1 MHLIHGQWDFEWQ
14 HVEGNQQQNFW
25 RPGRNYL
32 DTTVWTFRKIQLI
45 NQQPTHL
52 KSFTKTPAAL
62 GLVMG
67 DFQKCQRLSS
77 VRVLAPWTWNCIFV
91 FFSTKI
97 FSEDIGNQAL
107 LHEDH
112 PDLSRSNGK
121 NTALDINRKVKAGT
135 WIQSFLTNRTF
146 SSLGKWIKNLMR
158 CDSRIGVK
166 SSHQLG
172 TGKCVPTSPHLQA
185 GGTNLGER
193 WRWRSTSTSRCS
205 WKAIVLEPGW
215 TIKLCHEHYLQT
227 ISNLA

>member
-1 MHLIHGQWDFEWQ
+1 MNRIQIWYSHLINENIKPVTQWISWNLQGYKSPLINGKSGHERKKTVGAWVTEELLDLLVFKIWYLPRVMHLIHGQWDFEWQ
-14 HVEGNQQQNFW
+14 HVQGNQQQNFW
-25 RPGRNYL
+25 IPGRNYL

-77 VRVLAPWTWNCIFV
+77 VRVLAPWTWKCNM

-146 SSLGKWIKNLMR
+146 SSLGKWIK
-158 CDSRIGVK
+158 K
-166 SSHQLG
+166 
-172 TGKCVPTSPHLQA
+172 PHEMWL
-185 GGTNLGER
+185 
-193 WRWRSTSTSRCS
+193 
-205 WKAIVLEPGW
+205 
-215 TIKLCHEHYLQT
+215 
-227 ISNLA
+227 